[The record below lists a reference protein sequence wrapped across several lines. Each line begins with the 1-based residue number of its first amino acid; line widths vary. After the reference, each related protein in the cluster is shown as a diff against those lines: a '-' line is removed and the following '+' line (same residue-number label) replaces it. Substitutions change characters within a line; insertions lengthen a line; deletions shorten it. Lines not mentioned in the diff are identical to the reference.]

1 MKINIEKGM
10 QEKYI
15 KRRAIAEF
23 ILSEIVIMTYIGLFA
38 WWFVR

>member
-23 ILSEIVIMTYIGLFA
+23 IFGEIVIMGYVGIIL
-38 WWFVR
+38 WWFIH